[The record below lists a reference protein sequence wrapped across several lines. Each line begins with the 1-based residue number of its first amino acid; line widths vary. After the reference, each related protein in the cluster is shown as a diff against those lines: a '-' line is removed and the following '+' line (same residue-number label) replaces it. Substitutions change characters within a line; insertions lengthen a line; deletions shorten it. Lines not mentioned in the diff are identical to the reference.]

1 MGELWCSVLFL
12 LTVLLSNTIQVITGF
27 AGAMLAMPVSIRL
40 IGLEP
45 AKAILNIVTM
55 ASCVCVVF
63 RQWKSI
69 DFPELLKILLLM
81 GVGLATGIWLLDI
94 LAPDILLRGYGAL
107 IVLIALKKLFIRRE
121 FPLPGFVP
129 YLCLPAAGLIHGMFL
144 SGGSFLIVYE
154 VSALPD
160 KERFRST
167 VSAVWVVLNTYLLF
181 SHYRAGYFVPYV
193 RNLLLVSCIP
203 FLLAVWMGNRL
214 VSKMSSE
221 RFLLL
226 TYVLLLASG
235 LLVLL

>member
-45 AKAILNIVTM
+45 EPAKAILNIVTM
-55 ASCVCVVF
+55 ASGVCGVV
-63 RQWKSI
+63 
-69 DFPELLKILLLM
+69 
-81 GVGLATGIWLLDI
+81 
-94 LAPDILLRGYGAL
+94 
-107 IVLIALKKLFIRRE
+107 
-121 FPLPGFVP
+121 
-129 YLCLPAAGLIHGMFL
+129 
-144 SGGSFLIVYE
+144 GG
-154 VSALPD
+154 
-160 KERFRST
+160 
-167 VSAVWVVLNTYLLF
+167 
-181 SHYRAGYFVPYV
+181 
-193 RNLLLVSCIP
+193 
-203 FLLAVWMGNRL
+203 RL

>member
-1 MGELWCSVLFL
+1 MGELWRYVLFL

-40 IGLEP
+40 LGLEP
-45 AKAILNIVTM
+45 ARSILNIVTM
-55 ASCVCVVF
+55 ASSVYVVF
-63 RQWKSI
+63 CRWRSI
-69 DFPELLKILLLM
+69 DIRELLKMLGLM
-81 GVGLATGIWLLDI
+81 GIGLVIGIWLLDI
-94 LAPDILLRGYGAL
+94 LELDILLRGYGAL

-121 FPLPGFVP
+121 FRLPKLLL
-129 YLCLPAAGLIHGMFL
+129 YACLPAAGLIHGMFL
-144 SGGSFLIVYE
+144 SGGSFLIVYA

-167 VSAVWVVLNTYLLF
+167 VSAVWVVLNSYLLF
-181 SHYRAGYFVPYV
+181 SHLQAGYFVPHV

-203 FLLAVWMGNRL
+203 FLLAVWIGNRL
-214 VSKMSSE
+214 VSKMSSKG
-221 RFLLL
+221 FLFL